1 MKLKPIVIAT
11 LLGLVS
17 SHAMATSIED
27 KIDLLQEEIEQLK
40 LQAAQ
45 AEKKNSSGVQG
56 FVDRT
61 TIGGY
66 GELHYN
72 NYRGDTPAGATQKND
87 EIDFHRFVLFFGHKF
102 NDWISF
108 KSEFELEHAIAGE
121 SKTGEIELEQAYLD
135 FALNNHYNV
144 KAGVF
149 LIPMGF
155 LNETHEPPT
164 FFGVERNQVETRI
177 IPSTWWEGG
186 AGVYGEVTQG
196 LNYQVNV
203 TSSLN
208 ANKFKSDFSDG
219 VRGGRQKVGNANAEN
234 LAVSGALNY
243 NGIPGLTFG
252 GAFFSGETG
261 QNVNNGVDA
270 RLLLWD
276 VHARYQKDR
285 LDMRALYAR
294 GHLSDA
300 EELKDVVGVNAAEDF
315 YGWYA
320 EAAYHVWKKGD
331 QSFAPFVRYEKWDTH
346 ADVPNNVLRNKNNEN
361 DVWTIGAN
369 YWPHP
374 QVVVKGDYQAFDKPD
389 GDKGD
394 KRLNLGLGY
403 MF

>member
-1 MKLKPIVIAT
+1 MKVKVLALSVLIGFA
-11 LLGLVS
+11 S
-17 SHAMATSIED
+17 SGVMAASIED

-40 LQAAQ
+40 LRAEQADKRSA
-45 AEKKNSSGVQG
+45 GGIQG

-72 NYRGDTPAGATQKND
+72 NYRGDTPAGKKQKND

-108 KSEFELEHAIAGE
+108 KSELELEHAIAGDG
-121 SKTGEIELEQAYLD
+121 KAGEIELEQAYLD

-144 KAGVF
+144 KAGLF
-149 LIPMGF
+149 LIPMG
-155 LNETHEPPT
+155 LINETHEPPT
-164 FFGVERNQVETRI
+164 FYGVERNEVEKRI
-177 IPSTWWEGG
+177 IPSTWWEAG
-186 AGVYGEVTQG
+186 AGVYGEVTEG

-208 ANKFKSDFSDG
+208 ANKFKTGFADG
-219 VRGGRQKVGNANAEN
+219 VRGGRQKVGKANAEN

-252 GAFFSGETG
+252 GAFFTGETG
-261 QNVNNGVDA
+261 QNVNSGVDA
-270 RLLLWD
+270 RLTLWD

-285 LDMRALYAR
+285 LDMRALYAK

-300 EELKDVVGVNAAEDF
+300 AELKDATGINAAEDF

-320 EAAYHVWKKGD
+320 EAAYHVWKHGE

-346 ADVPNNVLRNKNNEN
+346 ADVPNNVVRNNDNKNNI
-361 DVWTIGAN
+361 WTIGAN
-369 YWPHP
+369 YYPHP
-374 QVVVKGDYQAFDKPD
+374 SVVVKADYQKFDDPD
-389 GDKGD
+389 GSKGD